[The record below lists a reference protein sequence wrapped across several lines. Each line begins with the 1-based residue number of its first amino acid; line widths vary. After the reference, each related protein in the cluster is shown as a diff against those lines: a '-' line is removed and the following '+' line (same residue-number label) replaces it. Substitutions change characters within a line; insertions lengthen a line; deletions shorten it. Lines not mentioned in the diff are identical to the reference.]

1 MLMPAD
7 TGGHLKLLIPQ
18 ETTGMMFFTP
28 VDFTGF
34 LIYLLHL
41 LSIVVIWPV
50 LVLISLSIMFSIIR
64 GLIRKNDNGMRALHR
79 RLPVMGWLCMVPAFV
94 FLFQAPAFLA
104 QFSEY
109 EWSIFSI
116 ENVLMLIAYF
126 SMTVTFCLAVLTFIW
141 KRMNK
146 HPGDRFFMYWGQW
159 VNVFQVSLFVP
170 FFYFAIFG

>member
-1 MLMPAD
+1 
-7 TGGHLKLLIPQ
+7 
-18 ETTGMMFFTP
+18 MMFFTP

-41 LSIVVIWPV
+41 LSIAVIWPV
-50 LVLISLSIMFSIIR
+50 LVLISLTIMFSIIR
-64 GLIRKNDNGMRALHR
+64 GMIQKNNNGMRALRR
-79 RLPVMGWLCMVPAFV
+79 RLPVMGWLCMVPALV

-109 EWSIFSI
+109 AWSIFTV

-126 SMTVTFCLAVLTFIW
+126 SMTVTFCLAVLTFVW

-146 HPGDRFFMYWGQW
+146 NLSDRFFMYWGQW